1 MGDELGEDDE
11 LPESED
17 EEEEDFSA
25 GFFSDFESEDL
36 LSPSAEA
43 FIDPPD
49 FDFAA

>member
-1 MGDELGEDDE
+1 VGDELDDDDE
-11 LPESED
+11 LPESE
-17 EEEEDFSA
+17 EEVVEDFSA

-43 FIDPPD
+43 FVDPPD